1 MKQSSLRLLAAPD
14 ATTQAVSFHS
24 ELGLE
29 KRELSTHCAEVY
41 RALQPVI
48 SGLPL
53 LLSPSLLPFLR
64 EPLEQGFGAIWGL
77 ESQVYRRWCQDA
89 ATRQVS
95 VMGLCDG

>member
-1 MKQSSLRLLAAPD
+1 MLAAPD
-14 ATTQAVSFHS
+14 ATTQAVTFYS

-29 KRELSTHCAEVY
+29 KRELSTHCAAVY
-41 RALQPVI
+41 KALLPEI

-53 LLSPSLLPFLR
+53 LLSPSLLPFLC

-89 ATRQVS
+89 ATRKVG
-95 VMGLCDG
+95 VGVWCEG